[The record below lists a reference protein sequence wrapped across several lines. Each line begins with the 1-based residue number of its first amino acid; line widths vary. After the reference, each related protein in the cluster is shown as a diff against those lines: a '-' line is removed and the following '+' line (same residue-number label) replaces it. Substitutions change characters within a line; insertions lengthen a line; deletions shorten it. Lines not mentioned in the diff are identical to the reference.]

1 MSRTSIKPS
10 VPMNE
15 RLNVSLAEAC
25 QLVGIGR
32 TRLYEYINDGELRT
46 VRIGKRRLVPMDAIH
61 DFVARAAK

>member
-1 MSRTSIKPS
+1 
-10 VPMNE
+10 MNE